1 MSKVYLS
8 FLGATPY
15 RECIYSFQEKRAPLT
30 RYVQE
35 ATLHFFCKD
44 WDKTDRV
51 LIFTTPLAFKR
62 NWVDN
67 GHNDG
72 GKGLESCLSGT
83 GLKAHVQ
90 RIDIPDGN
98 NEEELWD
105 IFEAVYNN
113 LNNGDEVVFDITHA
127 FRSIPMLAVVVLHY
141 AKVLKNIRLR
151 GIYYGAFE
159 SIGPFSKIEEMP
171 PEERKAPILNLT
183 AFDQLL
189 DWTLAVD
196 RFLGAGDAK
205 AVSALA
211 TGAVAPILKET
222 KGHDDAAAAVK
233 GIANALNAYTKSIS
247 TCRGPDISRVVAY
260 LSQELEKGKQVD
272 LIKPLFPLFES
283 IKKQVRLFKGNRI
296 HDGIQS
302 AKWCLGNNLIQQ
314 GYTIMFET
322 LITFYAESISVDILD
337 EKIRNIISGA
347 LQIFIQKKPEREWR
361 GDSPEYVRITRNI
374 IEVGDRRPE
383 LVITFDKLR
392 KIRNDINHAG
402 YKKDPLKAN
411 YFYNKLEQLIDE
423 ADRCLSDY

>member
-1 MSKVYLS
+1 MSKVFLS
-8 FLGATPY
+8 FLGANRY
-15 RECIYSFQEKRAPLT
+15 RECVYSYLEKPVPLT
-30 RYVQE
+30 RFVQE
-35 ATLHFFCKD
+35 ATLRLFCSQWGKE
-44 WDKTDRV
+44 DRV
-51 LIFTTPLAFKR
+51 LVFTTSLAFKK

-67 GHNDG
+67 GHG
-72 GKGLESCLSGT
+72 GVSRGLDKCIRDI
-83 GLKAHVQ
+83 GLNALVR
-90 RIDIPDGN
+90 RIDIPDGHSE
-98 NEEELWD
+98 NEIWD
-105 IFEAVYNN
+105 IFEAVYRN
-113 LNNGDEVVFDITHA
+113 LNDGDEVVFDITHA

-159 SIGPFSKIEEMP
+159 SLGTFSKIDDMP

-211 TGAVAPILKET
+211 TAAVAPKLEET
-222 KGHDDAAAAVK
+222 KGRDNAAAAVK

-283 IKKQVRLFKGNRI
+283 IEKQVRLFKGNRI

-314 GYTIMFET
+314 GYTILFET

-337 EKIRNIISGA
+337 EKTRNIISGA

-402 YKKDPLKAN
+402 YKKDSLKAN